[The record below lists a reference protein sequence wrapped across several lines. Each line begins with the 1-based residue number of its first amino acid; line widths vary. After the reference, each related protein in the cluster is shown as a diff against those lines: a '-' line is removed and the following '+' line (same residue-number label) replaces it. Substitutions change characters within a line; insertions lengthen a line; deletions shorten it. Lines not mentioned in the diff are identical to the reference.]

1 MFLRKTPRKK
11 DGKTHDYWSVVENK
25 RVACGRVVQRH
36 VLYLGEINSTQAAV
50 WRKAIEVLDD
60 DVGHPRTMALFPED
74 RCAGIAPDAS
84 IVQLRLSDMRLC
96 RPRQWGACWLAG
108 QLWQALQLDR
118 FWADHLPPS
127 RKGTRWDQVLQVLV
141 SYRLIAPGSEWKLH
155 RDWFGRSAMADLLGA
170 DFGLAESHKLYAC
183 HDFLLQHKDALFS
196 HLTAR
201 WRDLFNANFDVLL
214 YDLTSTYFEINASD
228 VAGGDKRRHGYSRDK
243 RPDCPQVVIAL
254 VVTPDGLP
262 LAYEVLPGNTADC
275 TTLRMFLA
283 RIEQQYGR
291 ARRIWVMDRGI
302 PTEAV
307 LAEMRASD
315 PPVQY
320 LVGTPKGR
328 LSRVEKQLLAKPWQE
343 ARPGVSVKL
352 LDEDGELYVFAES
365 AARVSKERAMRR
377 RQLKWLWKRLRELA
391 AMEVPRE
398 EMLMKL
404 GAARARAPTAWR
416 LVDIEMD
423 KESAMFIYALNRL
436 KLRRIR
442 QREGRYLLRTNLTE
456 NDPALLWQY
465 LHAARCCRTG
475 VQGPEG
481 RPGDTASLPSGSTQG
496 RSSYLHC
503 VFGLLPADHV
513 AASPACPGTW
523 ADRAECSR
531 EVRSRSD
538 DRRSSADHRR
548 TRAAAHSL
556 HPAGAGTQAPDPA
569 AQAQFAAAATTAD
582 HLPHGFQTPRVVQTF
597 PTNPLIGNGRETE
610 NTPIREDGLTV
621 LPLTGLAATAPSIA
635 AASEHRSSAVVHA
648 FQREHPCP
656 STGACPGYVKD
667 HIHPLARLRG
677 FASLMHRF
685 QPRSL

>member
-1 MFLRKTPRKK
+1 
-11 DGKTHDYWSVVENK
+11 VVENK
-25 RVACGRVVQRH
+25 RVAGGRVVQRH
-36 VLYLGEINSTQAAV
+36 ILYLGEINSSQAAV

-60 DVGHPRTMALFPED
+60 DTGHPRTMALFPED
-74 RCAGIAPDAS
+74 RCTAVASDAS
-84 IVQLRLSDMRLC
+84 IVRLRLSDMRLC

-118 FWADHLPPS
+118 FWSDRLAPS

-170 DFGLAESHKLYAC
+170 DFGLADPHKLYAC
-183 HDFLLQHKDALFS
+183 HDLLLQHKADLFS
-196 HLTAR
+196 HLMAR
-201 WRDLFNANFDVLL
+201 WHDLFNADFDVLL

-228 VAGGDKRRHGYSRDK
+228 VAEGDKRRHGYSRDK

-275 TTLRMFLA
+275 KTLRMFLHK
-283 RIEQQYGR
+283 IEQQYGR
-291 ARRIWVMDRGI
+291 ARRVWVMDRGI

-307 LAEMRASD
+307 LAEMRGSD

-328 LSRVEKQLLAKPWQE
+328 LSRLEKKLLAKPWQE
-343 ARPGVSVKL
+343 ARAGVAVKL
-352 LDEDGELYVFAES
+352 LAEDGELYVYAES
-365 AARVSKERAMRR
+365 VDRVSKERAMRK

-423 KESAMFIYALNRL
+423 KDSSMFIYALNRQ

-442 QREGRYLLRTNLTE
+442 RREGRYLLRTNLTE

-465 LHAARCCRTG
+465 YTQLVAVEEAFKNLKGDLAIRPIFHQEERRVEAHIFIAFLAYCLQITLQRRLHAWAPGLTARSALEKFAA
-475 VQGPEG
+475 VQMIDVHLPTTDGRELLLTRYTQPE
-481 RPGDTASLPSGSTQG
+481 PEL
-496 RSSYLHC
+496 
-503 VFGLLPADHV
+503 GLLIQQ
-513 AASPACPGTW
+513 
-523 ADRAECSR
+523 
-531 EVRSRSD
+531 
-538 DRRSSADHRR
+538 
-548 TRAAAHSL
+548 L
-556 HPAGAGTQAPDPA
+556 KLQ
-569 AQAQFAAAATTAD
+569 
-582 HLPHGFQTPRVVQTF
+582 LPPQPPPR
-597 PTNPLIGNGRETE
+597 I
-610 NTPIREDGLTV
+610 
-621 LPLTGLAATAPSIA
+621 ATANVPS
-635 AASEHRSSAVVHA
+635 
-648 FQREHPCP
+648 HP
-656 STGACPGYVKD
+656 
-667 HIHPLARLRG
+667 
-677 FASLMHRF
+677 M
-685 QPRSL
+685 